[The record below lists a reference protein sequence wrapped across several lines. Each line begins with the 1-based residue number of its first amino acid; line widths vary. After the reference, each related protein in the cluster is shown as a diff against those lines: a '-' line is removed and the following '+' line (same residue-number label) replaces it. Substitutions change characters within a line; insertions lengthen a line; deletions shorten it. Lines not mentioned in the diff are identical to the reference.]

1 MGCSWPPSPAL
12 ITVASTQRVICQG
25 TPGERWR
32 TTSPS
37 TPMAQIVST
46 VSRTDSPLLTEEAA
60 MEKLTV
66 SADRRLA
73 AVSKL
78 TRVRVESS

>member
-1 MGCSWPPSPAL
+1 M
-12 ITVASTQRVICQG
+12 TVASTQRVICQG
-25 TPGERWR
+25 TPADLWR
-32 TTSPS
+32 TTRPS
-37 TPMAQIVST
+37 TPIAQMVST
-46 VSRTDSPLLTEEAA
+46 VSRTDSPLFTDEAA

>member
-1 MGCSWPPSPAL
+1 
-12 ITVASTQRVICQG
+12 
-25 TPGERWR
+25 
-32 TTSPS
+32 
-37 TPMAQIVST
+37 MAQIVST